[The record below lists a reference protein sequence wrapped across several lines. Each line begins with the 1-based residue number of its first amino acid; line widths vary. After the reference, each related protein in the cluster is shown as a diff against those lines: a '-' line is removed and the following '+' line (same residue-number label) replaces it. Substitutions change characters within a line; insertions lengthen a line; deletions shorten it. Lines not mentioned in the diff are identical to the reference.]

1 MVEAIDDDKL
11 RALGDDPAALYARR
25 LIEQLAGEVKRQ
37 AQKNAA
43 LSLEVARLKR
53 WRFGQSSESLD
64 SQQGELFDAK
74 TQALLQQEEQAEDRA
89 ADDDRGSP
97 NKRRPKRQP
106 LPGNLERIEH
116 RYEIDSGLCP
126 QGHVLKRIGEE
137 ISEQLDCEPARFFV
151 HRHIRG
157 KYVCACC
164 QTVLAAPLPA
174 QLVDKGIPAPGLM
187 AQVIV
192 AKHDDHLP
200 AYRQEEIYARS
211 GARIPR
217 SSIAA
222 WIGIGGVWLQ
232 PLADAIRTALLGQPV
247 LHADETPVAELKPG
261 AGKTH
266 RAYVWVYRSAC
277 QPLVVYDYR
286 GSRAGEHAR
295 EFLRGWSGTLVVDD
309 FSGYKALFA
318 GGAIREAGCWAHA
331 RRKFFEAHKLTGSA
345 LAAQALER
353 IGELYRIEQ
362 DIRDLDPEE
371 RLRRR
376 RQDAQPRL
384 DALHAWLIEQRPKLA
399 KADATA
405 RAIDYALGRWT
416 ALGVFADDHRVP
428 IDNNAA
434 ERAVRPIALGRKNW
448 LFVGSRQAGER
459 AAALMTLIESAK
471 LCGLDP
477 WAYLKD
483 VFTKLPTWPNSRLGE
498 LLPHHWS
505 TAAAPDATPL

>member
-1 MVEAIDDDKL
+1 MAGMVEAIDDDKL

-25 LIEQLAGEVKRQ
+25 LIEELSGEAKRQ
-37 AQKNAA
+37 ALKNAA

-89 ADDDRGSP
+89 ADDERGSP

-116 RYEIDSGLCP
+116 HYEIDSGLCP

-137 ISEQLDCEPARFFV
+137 ISEQLDCEPA
-151 HRHIRG
+151 H
-157 KYVCACC
+157 
-164 QTVLAAPLPA
+164 
-174 QLVDKGIPAPGLM
+174 
-187 AQVIV
+187 
-192 AKHDDHLP
+192 
-200 AYRQEEIYARS
+200 
-211 GARIPR
+211 
-217 SSIAA
+217 
-222 WIGIGGVWLQ
+222 
-232 PLADAIRTALLGQPV
+232 
-247 LHADETPVAELKPG
+247 ETPVAELKPG

-295 EFLRGWSGTLVVDD
+295 KFLRGWSGTLVVDD

-362 DIRDLDPEE
+362 DIRDLDPVA

-376 RQDAQPRL
+376 RQDTQPRL
-384 DALHAWLIEQRPKLA
+384 HALHAWLSEQRPKLA

-416 ALGVFADDHRVP
+416 ALGVFADDHLVP

-434 ERAVRPIALGRKNW
+434 ERAVRPIALGRNKAN
-448 LFVGSRQAGER
+448 FAFMRSQHDAVV
-459 AAALMTLIESAK
+459 SA
-471 LCGLDP
+471 P
-477 WAYLKD
+477 WAGSPQGADGDSHNHSPCRNANRAFGARYRACLISGC
-483 VFTKLPTWPNSRLGE
+483 FSRASARSFMAKSA
-498 LLPHHWS
+498 S
-505 TAAAPDATPL
+505 TYM